1 MSSIL
6 DRLKP
11 LTPGQEKL
19 LNALKSKDCDIVG
32 VFGPT
37 GTGKSLLSCA
47 YGISAILSGEYERFV
62 IARPVVDITSG
73 KEYTSV
79 ELGDLFYSMA
89 GEYLRDILTGWIS
102 DEELNKL
109 KENGKVLIID
119 PHFLRGRTFDNTVI
133 LLDDVQ
139 SAVPEV
145 VCEVIMRIGRN
156 SKLVIAGDPIL
167 QKDPS
172 LEKDSATL
180 SRELLLGEER
190 AIVIDL
196 GLKDIVRPGA
206 KKGVRLALEMRMR
219 KRPLSESER
228 KIMESIKVH
237 APDADVITAVE
248 FKEEKEK
255 FEIRAENVPEALV
268 VVKEEYLGR
277 VVGRG
282 GERIQAVERDVGLK
296 IRCIELTLD
305 LRTLISAIHPVPW
318 ISKHII
324 DADFAGS
331 ELQVTVKQ
339 RAFGAFIGYRG
350 SNIRF
355 VDSIMKKLMKIGV
368 RATELEE
375 PPPRRRRRKR

>member
-1 MSSIL
+1 MSIL
-6 DRLKP
+6 DKIKP

-47 YGISAILSGEYERFV
+47 YGISAIMNNEYERFV
-62 IARPVVDITSG
+62 IARPVVDITTG

-109 KENGKVLIID
+109 KESGKIIIVD
-119 PHFLRGRTFDNTVI
+119 PHFLRGRTFDNTII

-139 SAVPEV
+139 SVVPEV
-145 VCEVIMRIGRN
+145 VCEIIMRIGRN
-156 SKLVIAGDPIL
+156 SKLIIAGDPIL

-172 LEKDSATL
+172 IEKDSATL
-180 SRELLLGEER
+180 SRELLLGEEK

-206 KKGVRLALEMRMR
+206 RKGVRLALEMRMR
-219 KRPLSESER
+219 KRPLSDSER
-228 KIMESIKVH
+228 KILDSIKVH
-237 APDADVITAVE
+237 APDADVITVVE

-255 FEIRAENVPEALV
+255 FEIKAENVPEALV

-277 VVGRG
+277 VVGKG
-282 GERIQAVERDVGLK
+282 GERIQAVEKDVGLK

-305 LRTLISAIHPVPW
+305 LRNLITAIHPVPW
-318 ISKHII
+318 INKHIV
-324 DADFAGS
+324 DTDFAGS
-331 ELQVTVKQ
+331 ELQVLVRQ
-339 RAFGAFIGYRG
+339 RAFGAFIGLRG

-355 VDSIMKKLMKIGV
+355 VDSVMKKLMKIGV
-368 RATELEE
+368 RALEAEELKK
-375 PPPRRRRRKR
+375 PKKRSK